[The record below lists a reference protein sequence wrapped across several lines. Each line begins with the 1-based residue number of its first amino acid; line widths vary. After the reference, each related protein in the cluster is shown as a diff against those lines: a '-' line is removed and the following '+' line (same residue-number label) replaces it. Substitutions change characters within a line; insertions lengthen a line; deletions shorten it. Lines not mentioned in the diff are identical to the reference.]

1 MKLLIKRLFLSF
13 SLFFI
18 SATMVFGAQIAK
30 KAQVQIKTAPEAI
43 ALLRNTII
51 NFPFNANEDLAYQKR
66 QSDII
71 IRCAKILCDN
81 VHTQLLD
88 VLSEIDRRI
97 AYWQY
102 QKDHP
107 WNYFIS
113 KNPSKWFTGPKQEEE
128 IEDNLETLKSCQG
141 ELYVRLGQLSEIEGD
156 FIRGYKDTF
165 LSDYQKGYEWVDKLI
180 DALPDIDVKKLDRTS
195 ILRFVARLEI
205 LKAKFENMNTFKN
218 NLLADIS
225 ETEIPGYVAR
235 NWLKSAVALTAL
247 GYGYNTFSLEQIQ
260 SPLVYIGGEL
270 QKNVVSPV
278 QELITD
284 VFLPGGQGSQSNLLV
299 AQSSLDA
306 VYNSVEKFLTD
317 LAKPGLVTSS
327 YMSQERKEKILK
339 EVKSG
344 QSGLFQ
350 ELSAELSSSILRKT
364 KALEA
369 KELSAE
375 LLLLQA
381 GSRVQRTIAG
391 LGKIAVITP
400 ALLFGWGVYTG
411 YQKLTE
417 KSYAPFRRA
426 LVDINSLLVDVS
438 QPLTDEQQ
446 GNMIYLVHTL
456 KKRAEKELPTK
467 NNVRADF
474 IHDLERIQSPEFN
487 VATKRAMVEDM
498 FKKYPFLGFVLQ
510 K

>member
-1 MKLLIKRLFLSF
+1 MMKLLIKRLLLSF

-18 SATMVFGAQIAK
+18 STTMGSGAQAAK
-30 KAQVQIKTAPEAI
+30 KAQVQIKTVSEAI
-43 ALLRNTII
+43 ALLRNAII
-51 NFPFNANEDLAYQKR
+51 NFPFDGNEVLAYQQR
-66 QSDII
+66 QTDII

-81 VHTQLLD
+81 IHTQLLEA
-88 VLSEIDRRI
+88 LSEIDKRI

-113 KNPSKWFTGPKQEEE
+113 KNPMKWVTGPKQEEE
-128 IEDNLETLKSCQG
+128 VEDNLETLKSLQG
-141 ELYVRLGQLSEIEGD
+141 ELYVRLGQLSELEGG

-180 DALPDIDVKKLDRTS
+180 DALPDIDIKMLDKVS
-195 ILRFVARLEI
+195 ILRFIGRLEV
-205 LKAKFENMNTFKN
+205 LKAKLENVNKFKS

-235 NWLKSAVALTAL
+235 NWLKGGAVMMAAA
-247 GYGYNTFSLEQIQ
+247 YGYNTFSLEQLKAPVVQ
-260 SPLVYIGGEL
+260 IGEEI

-278 QELITD
+278 QTLITD
-284 VFLPGGQGSQSNLLV
+284 VFLPGGQNSQSNLLV

-306 VYNSVEKFLTD
+306 VYNSVEKFLND
-317 LAKPGLVTSS
+317 LAKPGFVTSA
-327 YMSQERKEKILK
+327 YIAQERKEEILK
-339 EVKSG
+339 EIKAG

-350 ELSAELSSSILRKT
+350 ELSAELSSSIWRKT

-381 GSRVQRTIAG
+381 GNRVQRTIAG
-391 LGKIAVITP
+391 IGKIAFITP
-400 ALLFGWGVYTG
+400 ALLFGWATYTG

-417 KSYAPFRRA
+417 KNYTPLRRA
-426 LVDINSLLVDVS
+426 LIDINSLFVDSS

-446 GNMIYLVHTL
+446 GKMIYLVHAL

-467 NNVRADF
+467 NNLRADF
-474 IHDLERIQSPEFN
+474 IHDLERIESPEFN
-487 VATKRAMVEDM
+487 VAAKRAMVEDM
-498 FKKYPFLGFVLQ
+498 FKKYPFL
-510 K
+510 